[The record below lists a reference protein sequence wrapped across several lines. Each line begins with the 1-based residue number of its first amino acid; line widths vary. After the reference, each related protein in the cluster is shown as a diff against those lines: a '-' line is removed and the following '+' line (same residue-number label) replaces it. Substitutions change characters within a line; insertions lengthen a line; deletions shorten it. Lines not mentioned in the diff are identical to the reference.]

1 MKKITYLLT
10 VIMMFTSFG
19 QATAQQVAPTT
30 SDSVATVYFIKEIN
44 PENLLKIYDALDRR
58 ATGKVCVK
66 LSFGESGNPNH
77 LAPKLIAPL
86 VQGLKATLVECN
98 TAYQS
103 SRRHSSDHM
112 KTAEEH
118 GFTSLAP
125 IDIMDKDGETALP
138 IKGGRHLNLA
148 YIGKNWLDYDF
159 TIVLSHFKGHPSGG
173 FGGALKNMAIGMQS
187 SNGKAWVHT
196 AGKNHDAD
204 NWWAD
209 RAEQDDFLESMA
221 ESSKAII
228 DHAGDRILYI
238 SVANNLSVDCDCVA
252 HPAPVQ
258 MADIGIFASLD
269 PVALD
274 RACVDAIHNSPDHG
288 KIHMEQR
295 IDERNGT
302 HLLDYAEQLGIGT
315 QKYVLITIE

>member
-1 MKKITYLLT
+1 MTALMSAT
-10 VIMMFTSFG
+10 FG
-19 QATAQQVAPTT
+19 VSAQQVAPTT
-30 SDSVATVYFIKEIN
+30 SDSVATVYFIKDIT
-44 PENLLKIYDALDRR
+44 PENILKIYDALDRR

-77 LAPKLIAPL
+77 LSPQLIEPL
-86 VQGLKATLVECN
+86 VKGLDATLVECN

-103 SRRHSSDHM
+103 SRRNSADHL

-118 GFTSLAP
+118 GFTAIAP
-125 IDIMDKDGETALP
+125 IDIMDEAGETILHVTGGKHIDHAL
-138 IKGGRHLNLA
+138 
-148 YIGKNWLDYDF
+148 IGDGWLKYDF

-196 AGKNHDAD
+196 AGKNKDAD
-204 NWWAD
+204 NWWND
-209 RAEQDDFLESMA
+209 RASQDDFLETMA

-228 DHAGDRILYI
+228 DRAGDNILYI

-295 IDERNGT
+295 IAELNGT
-302 HLLDYAEQLGIGT
+302 HLLDYAESLGIGT

>member
-1 MKKITYLLT
+1 MTALMSAT
-10 VIMMFTSFG
+10 FG
-19 QATAQQVAPTT
+19 MSAQQVAPTT
-30 SDSVATVYFIKEIN
+30 SDSVATVYFIKDIT
-44 PENLLKIYDALDRR
+44 PENILKIYDALDRR

-77 LAPKLIAPL
+77 LSPQLIEPL
-86 VQGLKATLVECN
+86 VKGLDATLVECN

-103 SRRHSSDHM
+103 SRRNSADHL

-118 GFTSLAP
+118 GFTAIAP
-125 IDIMDKDGETALP
+125 IDIMDEAGETILHVTGGKHIDHAL
-138 IKGGRHLNLA
+138 
-148 YIGKNWLDYDF
+148 IGDGWLKYDF

-196 AGKNHDAD
+196 AGKNKDAN
-204 NWWAD
+204 NWWND
-209 RAEQDDFLESMA
+209 RASQDDFLETMA

-228 DHAGDRILYI
+228 DRAGDNILYI

-274 RACVDAIHNSPDHG
+274 RACVDAIHNSSDHG

-295 IDERNGT
+295 IAELNGT
-302 HLLDYAEQLGIGT
+302 HLLDYAESLGIGT